1 MPFLNPTLENYF
13 SSVFH
18 YRRVENLI
26 KPLMVCCTYC
36 WLLMGLLGLSYEVS
50 KPLNQISYNC
60 EGLGLRELPE
70 QLPFTT
76 EVLDFSFN
84 FLHLL
89 QQSTFSRLKALV
101 HLDLTRCQINWVYEG
116 TFENNIF
123 LETVVFTGNNLL
135 FLASTAFTGPQCL
148 KHLDLTQT
156 GITKLTF
163 IPLQDLYNI
172 ETLLLGSNHIQTLEL
187 LPNFPTRK
195 LKHLDLQM
203 NNIQTIST
211 RGIEALKQANNL
223 TLSLRDNKIMHIE
236 PKAFS
241 SFSFYSLDFG
251 SCSNISLI
259 LDGLQGVS
267 TAILWLGS
275 FSGVN
280 SLPIQE
286 TTLQGICNISVD
298 YLTLQYHS
306 FLEPSG
312 DTFQCLSKLKRLDLT
327 HTSLSELRSLPQMNL
342 LKELKLSWNYFLNL
356 CDIDFSAFPSLTHL
370 YIQQN
375 YNKMNLSFGCLESLS
390 KLQHLDLSR
399 SKIGSLD
406 CCSNSL
412 HGLTGLQHL
421 NLSHNRKLSFHNTA
435 FNECPNLKVLDLS
448 FTHIIINNSQGP
460 FHNLHSL
467 QILNLSFSHIDTSK
481 QNILQGLSSLIVL
494 NMNGNTFKSGTILN
508 DNFLQKA
515 PNLEVLTLASCQ
527 LMVIEAKAFS
537 ALSTLKHV
545 DLKHN
550 NLTAFYSDVFSSLRN
565 IYLNFANNRIHI
577 IPHDLLTGLSGQS
590 IINLSY
596 NPLECTCSNIG
607 LLTWYKQNIDKIEDF
622 EQTLCAEPKSLAG
635 TKLFSINLSCGYSTA
650 QIALITLV
658 VIIPPSHNSHGALVH
673 IVLINT
679 GVSSFYV
686 HSASRVR
693 PLLISGLSPQIGR
706 GEVQRKFNSDTVS
719 VLLSAEEEKLL
730 CFLTSLQLAS
740 RGGAVDSTLAFE
752 EGKTGVFCL
761 GSGQLN
767 GLSSCFVVFPTVR
780 VKFCNVVKEECFV
793 GFDLLP
799 SARISELLL
808 CGLEG
813 KLGSLSA
820 VGGCVFLDCL
830 CSFDPRS
837 RGLSFCTVAA
847 TIVFSILTEL
857 KHFGESKALVFGL
870 GMPNSFPE
878 NSPVMFSSS
887 FAGCLSIS
895 LTSLGFILELDASAF
910 AVSLTEESS
919 LALRL
924 EIGFLDCCSIFTG
937 AAVECW

>member
-1 MPFLNPTLENYF
+1 
-13 SSVFH
+13 
-18 YRRVENLI
+18 
-26 KPLMVCCTYC
+26 MVYCTYC

-50 KPLNQISYNC
+50 KPLNQMCTEIFINRSYSC

-135 FLASTAFTGPQCL
+135 FLASTAFTGPRCL

-156 GITKLTF
+156 GITKLAF

-172 ETLLLGSNHIQTLEL
+172 ETLLLGSNHIQTLEV
-187 LPNFPTRK
+187 LPDFPTRK

-236 PKAFS
+236 SKAFS

-251 SCSNISLI
+251 SCSNISVI

-275 FSGVN
+275 FLGVD

-286 TTLQGICNISVD
+286 TTLQGLCNISVD

-312 DTFQCLSKLKRLDLT
+312 DTFQCLSKLKRLDLI

-342 LKELKLSWNYFLNL
+342 LKELNLSWNDFLNL

-375 YNKMNLSFGCLESLS
+375 YNTMNLSFGCLESLS
-390 KLQHLDLSR
+390 KLQHLDLSG
-399 SKIGSLD
+399 SKIERLD
-406 CCSNSL
+406 CCSNQL
-412 HGLTGLQHL
+412 RGLIGLQHL

-448 FTHIIINNSQGP
+448 FTHITINNSQGP

-537 ALSTLKHV
+537 ALSALKHV

-550 NLTAFYSDVFSSLRN
+550 NLTAFCSDVFSSLRN

-607 LLTWYKQNIDKIEDF
+607 LLTWYKQNIDKIEDS

-635 TKLFSINLSCGYSTA
+635 TKLFSINLSCRYSTA
-650 QIALITLV
+650 KIALITLV
-658 VIIPPSHNSHGALVH
+658 VIIV
-673 IVLINT
+673 IVVTFVLIM
-679 GVSSFYV
+679 Y
-686 HSASRVR
+686 A
-693 PLLISGLSPQIGR
+693 LKQ
-706 GEVQRKFNSDTVS
+706 KF
-719 VLLSAEEEKLL
+719 
-730 CFLTSLQLAS
+730 
-740 RGGAVDSTLAFE
+740 
-752 EGKTGVFCL
+752 
-761 GSGQLN
+761 
-767 GLSSCFVVFPTVR
+767 
-780 VKFCNVVKEECFV
+780 
-793 GFDLLP
+793 
-799 SARISELLL
+799 
-808 CGLEG
+808 
-813 KLGSLSA
+813 
-820 VGGCVFLDCL
+820 
-830 CSFDPRS
+830 
-837 RGLSFCTVAA
+837 
-847 TIVFSILTEL
+847 
-857 KHFGESKALVFGL
+857 
-870 GMPNSFPE
+870 
-878 NSPVMFSSS
+878 
-887 FAGCLSIS
+887 
-895 LTSLGFILELDASAF
+895 
-910 AVSLTEESS
+910 
-919 LALRL
+919 
-924 EIGFLDCCSIFTG
+924 
-937 AAVECW
+937 